1 MTLEKPCCETPEQ
14 DEKKG
19 DVGIGARLLKQRTVI
34 LAGEIHRDSAQK
46 VITQLLVLSAED
58 PKTPIKL
65 FINSPG
71 GDADAGFA
79 IYDIIRFIEA
89 PVTAICAGLTASAAV
104 IVLLACPKE
113 RRFSLPNSRLLIHQ
127 PSTGIRGD
135 ASDIQIEASEILKLR
150 AKGDRLI
157 ADETGQ
163 PIEKV
168 KRDTHRNFWMNAQ
181 EAQEYGLVGRV
192 LSSVGEL

>member
-1 MTLEKPCCETPEQ
+1 MELNKPCCEGPEQ
-14 DEKKG
+14 DDKKG
-19 DVGIGARLLKQRTVI
+19 DPGIGARLLKQRTVI

-46 VITQLLVLSAED
+46 VIAQLLLLSAED
-58 PKTPIKL
+58 PKAPIKL

-79 IYDIIRFIEA
+79 IYDIIRFIES
-89 PVTAICAGLTASAAV
+89 PVKAICAGLTASAAV
-104 IVLLACPKE
+104 IVLLACPKD

-168 KRDTHRNFWMNAQ
+168 KRDTHRNFWMNAP
-181 EAQEYGLVGRV
+181 EAQEYGLVGKV
-192 LSSVGEL
+192 ISSVREL